1 MKDAIITTTSD
12 IVDAIETSL
21 GEQDISITDFLARSG
36 MSSSYLYALRAG
48 RTKSIRSE
56 SLLNMLDTLGLRLV
70 IEDPTET
77 TKRASWTPAAPTT
90 PATIPFVEDM
100 RVDQNY
106 GWVPDGMDG
115 VRWGMTTYN
124 FMIKRNDE
132 WTKVPV
138 NHINST
144 PPKDGD

>member
-12 IVDAIETSL
+12 IVDAVE
-21 GEQDISITDFLARSG
+21 EAVREKDILITDFLSRAG
-36 MSSSYLYALRAG
+36 LSSSYLYALRSG
-48 RTKSIRSE
+48 RTQSIGSE
-56 SLLNMLDTLGLRLV
+56 SLLNMIKALGLRLV
-70 IEDPTET
+70 IEDPAEI
-77 TKRASWTPAAPTT
+77 TKRASICGSWVPAAPTT
-90 PATIPFVEDM
+90 PFVEDI
-100 RVDQNY
+100 RIDQNY

-124 FMIKRNDE
+124 VMIKRNGE

-138 NHINST
+138 NHINSR